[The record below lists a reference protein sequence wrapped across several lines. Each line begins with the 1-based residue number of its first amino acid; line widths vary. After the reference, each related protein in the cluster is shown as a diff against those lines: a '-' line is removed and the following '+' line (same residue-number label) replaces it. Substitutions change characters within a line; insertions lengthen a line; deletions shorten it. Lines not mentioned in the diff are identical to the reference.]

1 MRIAYTP
8 EQERLRR
15 ELRTYFGG
23 LMTPEV
29 REALSPRGG
38 DDGDH
43 GDGEAYRQVVRQ
55 LGRDGWL
62 ALGWP
67 AEYGGRG
74 GTMLD
79 QLIFTDEAA
88 TARVPVPF
96 LTINT
101 VGPTIMRFG
110 TPEQKAFYL
119 PRIAAGEIHFSI
131 GYSEPEAG
139 TDLASLRTTAVK
151 VRGEGE
157 AGGAEYVIDGQK
169 MWTSLIQYADYVWLA
184 CRTDPSAERHKGLSI
199 IIVPTSATGFSW
211 TPVRT
216 VAGVVTSATYYS
228 SVRVP
233 VSSLVGEENQ
243 GWPLITNQLNHER
256 VALTSA
262 APVLAALAEVRDW
275 AASAKLA
282 GGQRVIDAEWV
293 QLNLAR
299 VHAKAEFLKLMNWRV
314 ASSSGGIVGPAD
326 ASVTKVFGTE
336 FAVEAYRLLM
346 EVLGENALVRSGSV
360 GEALAGR
367 IERAHRAALILTFGG
382 GTNEVQRDIIA
393 AAALGLPVVRRG

>member
-1 MRIAYTP
+1 MHLDYRP
-8 EQERLRR
+8 EQERLRQ
-15 ELRTYFGG
+15 ELRAYFAG
-23 LMTPEV
+23 LMTAE
-29 REALSPRGG
+29 RRAALTTA
-38 DDGDH
+38 
-43 GDGEAYRQVVRQ
+43 DGEYGNGRAYRDVVRQ

-62 ALGWP
+62 ALSWP
-67 AEYGGRG
+67 PEYGGRG
-74 GTMLD
+74 ASLLD

-88 TARVPVPF
+88 IAGVPVPF

-110 TPEQKAFYL
+110 TEEQKAHYL
-119 PRIAAGEIHFSI
+119 PRIARGEVHFSI

-139 TDLASLRTTAVK
+139 TDLASLRTRAV
-151 VRGEGE
+151 RDGD
-157 AGGAEYVIDGQK
+157 EYVINGQK

-184 CRTDPSAERHKGLSI
+184 CRTDPEAPRHKGLSI
-199 IIVPTSATGFSW
+199 LIVPTDAAGFSW

-216 VAGVVTSATYYS
+216 VAGTTTSATYYGD
-228 SVRVP
+228 VRVP
-233 VSSLVGEENQ
+233 IFALVGEENQ

-256 VALTSA
+256 VALTSS
-262 APVLAALAEVRDW
+262 APVRNALREVTEW
-275 AASAKLA
+275 ARATKLA
-282 GGQRVIDAEWV
+282 SGRRVIDAEWV

-314 ASSSGGIVGPAD
+314 ASSSDGVVGPAA

-346 EVLGENALVRSGSV
+346 EVLGASSYVRSGSP
-360 GEALAGR
+360 GEVLAGR

-382 GTNEVQRDIIA
+382 GANEVQRDIIA
-393 AAALGLPVVRRG
+393 AAALGLPLARR